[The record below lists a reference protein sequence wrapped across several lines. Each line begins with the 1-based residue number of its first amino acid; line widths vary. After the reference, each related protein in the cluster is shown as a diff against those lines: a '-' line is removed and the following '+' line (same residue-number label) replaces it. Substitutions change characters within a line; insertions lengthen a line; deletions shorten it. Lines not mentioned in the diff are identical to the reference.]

1 MIAEREIADAFACF
15 GGSCGT
21 IVRGDGEARS
31 AADAVVLAR
40 RRLLAWHDRF
50 TRFEPGSEL
59 SSVNCDPRDV
69 VPVSA
74 TMALLAEAIRS
85 AGERTGGLVDG
96 TLVGALDKA
105 GYGRTA
111 PRMPLP
117 LPLALRLA
125 PRRRPAA
132 PDPAARWRALTVD
145 RAGWALHRPPGVTL
159 DSGGLA
165 KGLFADLL
173 ADELGAHASFAVDCA
188 GDLRLGGTAGET
200 RPVAVAS
207 PVDGR
212 TLHTFELAAGG
223 VATSG
228 IARRA
233 WLDARGRPA
242 HHILDPSTGRPA
254 YTGIVQATALAPTAL
269 DAEVRAKAALL
280 SGPDG
285 AGRWLSHG
293 GVLVLDDGTHHV
305 IPPG

>member
-1 MIAEREIADAFACF
+1 
-15 GGSCGT
+15 
-21 IVRGDGEARS
+21 VRGDGETRS
-31 AADAVVLAR
+31 AADAVALAR

-59 SSVNCDPRDV
+59 SSVNRDQREV

-96 TLVGALDKA
+96 TLVRALDEA

-145 RAGWALHRPPGVTL
+145 RAGWALHRPPGVML

-212 TLHTFELAAGG
+212 TLHTFEPAAGG

-280 SGPDG
+280 SGPAG
-285 AGRWLSHG
+285 AVRWLSHG

-305 IPPG
+305 VPLG

>member
-1 MIAEREIADAFACF
+1 MIAEREVADAFACF
-15 GGSCGT
+15 GGTCGA
-21 IVRGDGEARS
+21 IVCGDAEARS
-31 AADAVVLAR
+31 AAEAVALVR

-59 SSVNCDPRDV
+59 SSVNRDPRPV

-74 TMALLAEAIRS
+74 TMALLAEAIRN

-96 TLVGALDKA
+96 TLVGALDAA
-105 GYGRTA
+105 GYGRAA
-111 PRMPLP
+111 PRASLP
-117 LPLALRLA
+117 LALALRLA
-125 PRRRPAA
+125 PRRRAAA
-132 PDPAARWRALTVD
+132 PDRAAGWRTLAVD
-145 RAGWALHRPPGVTL
+145 RAGWALHRPAGVLL

-173 ADELGAHASFAVDCA
+173 ADELGTHASFAVDCA
-188 GDLRLGGTAGET
+188 GDLRLGGTAGRA

-212 TLHTFELAAGG
+212 TVHTFELAAGG

-242 HHILDPSTGRPA
+242 HHILDPATGRPA
-254 YTGIVQATALAPTAL
+254 FTGIVQATALAPTAL

-280 SGPDG
+280 SGPAG
-285 AGRWLSHG
+285 AARWLAHG
-293 GVLVLDDGTHHV
+293 GVLVLDDGSHQV
-305 IPPG
+305 IPAG

>member
-1 MIAEREIADAFACF
+1 
-15 GGSCGT
+15 
-21 IVRGDGEARS
+21 
-31 AADAVVLAR
+31 
-40 RRLLAWHDRF
+40 
-50 TRFEPGSEL
+50 
-59 SSVNCDPRDV
+59 
-69 VPVSA
+69 
-74 TMALLAEAIRS
+74 MALLAEAIRS

-96 TLVGALDKA
+96 TLVGALDEA

-111 PRMPLP
+111 PA
-117 LPLALRLA
+117 LAA
-125 PRRRPAA
+125 
-132 PDPAARWRALTVD
+132 AARARAAARVPPPSRGARSRGALAHARGR
-145 RAGWALHRPPGVTL
+145 RAGWALRRPPGVLL

-188 GDLRLGGTAGET
+188 GDLRLGGTAGA

-228 IARRA
+228 IARRG

-242 HHILDPSTGRPA
+242 HHILDPATGRPA
-254 YTGIVQATALAPTAL
+254 FTGIVQATALAPTAL

-280 SGPDG
+280 SGPGRSRALAVARRFDRARRRQPPRDPGGLRSGRPGGGTRAG
-285 AGRWLSHG
+285 APQGAADRRPGSPALAECRRGRAPRAYSSGRSASSTAWL
-293 GVLVLDDGTHHV
+293 
-305 IPPG
+305 PPSASDRRHASATALAA